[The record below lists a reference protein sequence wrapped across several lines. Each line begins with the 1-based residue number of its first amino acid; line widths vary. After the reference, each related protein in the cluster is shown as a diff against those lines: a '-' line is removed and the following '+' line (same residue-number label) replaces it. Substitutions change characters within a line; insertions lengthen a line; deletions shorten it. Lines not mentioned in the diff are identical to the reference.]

1 LTPDYFSSHLAGIQ
15 HCHAVPAL
23 LFHQAVRGPMDLQK
37 EFFACLALRHTP
49 RLGPKVWKPLLSH
62 YGSAFEA
69 VREAASW
76 PADVAPRSM
85 ARACKAEVWR
95 DKAEEEYRAAIR
107 AGMTVITWFDVRFPD
122 ALREIEDPPCLLYA
136 SGDLTL
142 LKNPGVAVVGAR
154 ECTALGLDAAGR
166 ISSQLSRIGITVI
179 SGLAMGIDRQAH
191 LGGLSGIGGS
201 IAVLGCGLD
210 VDYPHDNHDV
220 RRALETRGLVVTEF
234 GPGVTPR
241 AGNFPFRN
249 RIISALSLGV
259 LVAEAAHNSGS
270 LITARL
276 AGEQGREVFA
286 LPGPLGQPTFTGCH
300 RLIKQGAA
308 LVESAEDIV
317 EILRYDF
324 ARELAHIPDPEP
336 VAEADNRVDAVE
348 PGGKARASRAE
359 KKRSKRP
366 ANKTPET
373 THESEATGGA
383 DAGESRTRKR
393 PGAARRSEMTLNDEE
408 RQLLAVLDGTDR
420 VHIDTLGRTL
430 GWESSRVSRVL
441 LMLEVGG
448 AVHQLPGMWY
458 MAREA
463 QGGASGGA

>member
-1 LTPDYFSSHLAGIQ
+1 
-15 HCHAVPAL
+15 
-23 LFHQAVRGPMDLQK
+23 MDLQK

-49 RLGPKVWKPLLSH
+49 RLGPKVWKSLFSH
-62 YGSAFEA
+62 YASAFEA
-69 VREAASW
+69 VRQAASW
-76 PADVAPRSM
+76 PAELAPRTM
-85 ARACKAEVWR
+85 ARACVAEVWR
-95 DKAEEEYRAAIR
+95 DKAEAEYRAAIR
-107 AGMTVITWFDVRFPD
+107 AGMTVITWFDPCFPD

-136 SGDLTL
+136 RGDLSL
-142 LKNPGVAVVGAR
+142 LRNPGVAVVGAR

-210 VDYPHDNHDV
+210 VDYPYDNQDV

-336 VAEADNRVDAVE
+336 VAVAEGGGDAAEPEVGAGRAGRKRGRRSAKKAADADNG
-348 PGGKARASRAE
+348 P
-359 KKRSKRP
+359 
-366 ANKTPET
+366 
-373 THESEATGGA
+373 

-393 PGAARRSEMTLNDEE
+393 PGAAKRSEMTLSEEE
-408 RQLLAVLDGTDR
+408 RQLLAVLDGIDR

-463 QGGASGGA
+463 ADGSPGNMPEETPEEAQDCA